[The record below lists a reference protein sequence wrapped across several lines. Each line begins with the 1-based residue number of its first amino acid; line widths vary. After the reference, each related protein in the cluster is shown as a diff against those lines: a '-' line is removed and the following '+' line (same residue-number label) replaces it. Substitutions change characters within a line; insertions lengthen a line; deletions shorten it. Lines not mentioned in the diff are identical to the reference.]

1 MVCNFSSHFGFTTLE
16 VNPMAQ
22 AQGQTW
28 IWATQELGRGQLQ
41 DRGARRWLARSK
53 VKEKEE
59 EEQTCSKQHLSRTCG
74 PAKGLCMGP
83 EKGVPPN
90 KVLQKG
96 LYCGPCP
103 FSFAFQIPH
112 WVLQKGSHPN
122 LPTVSPGQKGR
133 KNANERNEMQEHHMK
148 SYEII

>member
-16 VNPMAQ
+16 VNPMAE

-41 DRGARRWLARSK
+41 DRGERRWLARSK
-53 VKEKEE
+53 AKEKEE
-59 EEQTCSKQHLSRTCG
+59 EEQTCSKQHQPHLSCTCG
-74 PAKGLCMGP
+74 LAKGLCMGP
-83 EKGVPPN
+83 GKGAPPN

-96 LYCGPCP
+96 LYLGKR
-103 FSFAFQIPH
+103 AH

-122 LPTVSPGQKGR
+122 LPTVSPGQKGG

-148 SYEII
+148 PYEII

>member
-1 MVCNFSSHFGFTTLE
+1 MVCNFSSRFGFTTLE
-16 VNPMAQ
+16 VNPMAE

-59 EEQTCSKQHLSRTCG
+59 EEQTCSKQHQPHLSCTCG
-74 PAKGLCMGP
+74 LAKGLCMGP
-83 EKGVPPN
+83 GKGAPPN

-96 LYCGPCP
+96 LYLDLVLKLGLGKGLLGP
-103 FSFAFQIPH
+103 A
-112 WVLQKGSHPN
+112 KGLTPKPAYSQPW
-122 LPTVSPGQKGR
+122 PKR
-133 KNANERNEMQEHHMK
+133 EKK
-148 SYEII
+148 CK

>member
-1 MVCNFSSHFGFTTLE
+1 
-16 VNPMAQ
+16 MAE

-59 EEQTCSKQHLSRTCG
+59 EEQTCSKQHQPHLSCTWPCKRALRG
-74 PAKGLCMGP
+74 PWKRSSTKQGLAKGPLF
-83 EKGVPPN
+83 
-90 KVLQKG
+90 
-96 LYCGPCP
+96 GPCP
-103 FSFAFQIPH
+103 EAGPCKRAH

-148 SYEII
+148 PYEII